1 MDENAIDRKRV
12 IKTLDWMVN
21 ALKHQY
27 DQETGHNPNMGPNQY
42 SPEMT
47 EAIAL
52 LDELKRG

>member
-1 MDENAIDRKRV
+1 MCMNTIDRERV
-12 IKTLDWMVN
+12 IKTLTWMVN
-21 ALKHQY
+21 TLKHQY
-27 DQETGHNPNMGPNQY
+27 DQETDHTSGMGPNQY

>member
-1 MDENAIDRKRV
+1 MDENAIDKERI

-27 DQETGHNPNMGPNQY
+27 DQETEHALSMGSNQY
-42 SPEMT
+42 SPEMA

-52 LDELKRG
+52 LDELKRA

>member
-1 MDENAIDRKRV
+1 MDENTIDRER
-12 IKTLDWMVN
+12 IIRTLEWMVST
-21 ALKHQY
+21 LKHQY
-27 DQETGHNPNMGPNQY
+27 DQETDHSPSMGPNQY

>member
-1 MDENAIDRKRV
+1 MSENAVDKKRI
-12 IKTLDWMVN
+12 IKTLEWMVTT
-21 ALKHQY
+21 LQHQY
-27 DQETGHNPNMGPNQY
+27 DQETGHTANMGPNQY

>member
-1 MDENAIDRKRV
+1 MDENTVDRDR
-12 IKTLDWMVN
+12 IIQTLEWMVN
-21 ALKHQY
+21 TLKHQY
-27 DQETGHNPNMGPNQY
+27 DQETKHDLSMGSNQY